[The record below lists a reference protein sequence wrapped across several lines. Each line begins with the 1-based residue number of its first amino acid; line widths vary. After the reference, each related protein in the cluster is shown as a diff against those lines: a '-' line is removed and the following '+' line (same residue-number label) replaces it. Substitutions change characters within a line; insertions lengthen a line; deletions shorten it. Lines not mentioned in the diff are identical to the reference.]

1 MHFWIKLKS
10 VTLDKIGGKYVS
22 VVLIRFVECF
32 FRIFISQPL
41 KIGEVWSTEF
51 HFQKS
56 NQRLYNEKKPWW
68 DGIWFDN
75 LIEFSRLCIFVDAR

>member
-41 KIGEVWSTEF
+41 KIGTVWSTEF
-51 HFQKS
+51 HFRKS
-56 NQRLYNEKKPWW
+56 IERRSYNDRTMKKNL
-68 DGIWFDN
+68 DGTEFG
-75 LIEFSRLCIFVDAR
+75 LII